1 MRFGTGNKGLI
12 MLVALPIFFGN
23 ACSQVKEENK
33 VDKVQEY
40 TEKAREFRIKGDSQ
54 NALKEQLKA
63 VEANPIKA
71 VEANPNDDDSLM
83 LLGGIYIELKQYDKA
98 VEVLQKSTLINS
110 KNGSAYYLLA
120 WALEE
125 LNKDKEAL
133 EAIKKAVEIRPNE
146 VSYVLSLGGNYE
158 ETGDS
163 KAAKESFEKALKLNP
178 DYIPAIYWLGTL
190 EAEEGNIKKA
200 LEIFEKA
207 VNTTISEENDKVYV
221 DLCRKELLKLQAKK
235 P

>member
-1 MRFGTGNKGLI
+1 MLSGTGRKGLI
-12 MLVALPIFFGN
+12 LLIALLIFFSS
-23 ACSQVKEENK
+23 ACSQVKEETK
-33 VDKVQEY
+33 MDKVQEY

-54 NALKEQLKA
+54 NALKEQL
-63 VEANPIKA
+63 KA

-98 VEVLQKSTLINS
+98 VEVLQKSVKINP
-110 KNGSAYYLLA
+110 KNILA
-120 WALEE
+120 HHSLSIALGE
-125 LNKDKEAL
+125 LNRDKEAL
-133 EAIKKAVEIRPNE
+133 DSIKKAVELDSNNYE
-146 VSYVLSLGGNYE
+146 FLSFLGANFE

-178 DYIPAIYWLGTL
+178 DYIPAMYRLGTL
-190 EAEEGNIKKA
+190 EAEDGNIKKA

>member
-1 MRFGTGNKGLI
+1 MLSGTGRKGLI
-12 MLVALPIFFGN
+12 LLTALLIFFSS
-23 ACSQVKEENK
+23 ACSQVKEETK
-33 VDKVQEY
+33 MDKVQEY

-54 NALKEQLKA
+54 NALKEQL
-63 VEANPIKA
+63 KA

-98 VEVLQKSTLINS
+98 VEVLQKSTAINS

-125 LNKDKEAL
+125 LNKNKEAL

-146 VSYVLSLGGNYE
+146 VSYIVSLGANYE
-158 ETGDS
+158 EVGDR

>member
-1 MRFGTGNKGLI
+1 MLFGTGNKGLI
-12 MLVALPIFFGN
+12 MLIALLIFFSN
-23 ACSQVKEENK
+23 ACSQVKLKEENEM
-33 VDKVQEY
+33 DKVQEY
-40 TEKAREFRIKGDSQ
+40 TERAREFRIKGDSQ

-63 VEANPIKA
+63 VEANP
-71 VEANPNDDDSLM
+71 NNDDSLM

-125 LNKDKEAL
+125 LNKNKEAL

-146 VSYVLSLGGNYE
+146 VSYIVSLGANYE
-158 ETGDS
+158 EVGDR

-200 LEIFEKA
+200 SEIFEKA

>member
-1 MRFGTGNKGLI
+1 MLFGTGNKGLI
-12 MLVALPIFFGN
+12 ILVTLLIFFSS

-33 VDKVQEY
+33 VDKVQEH

-54 NALKEQLKA
+54 NALKEQL
-63 VEANPIKA
+63 KA

-98 VEVLQKSTLINS
+98 VEVLQKSTAINS
-110 KNGSAYYLLA
+110 NNGSAYYLLS
-120 WALEE
+120 WALGE

-146 VSYVLSLGGNYE
+146 ANYVLSLGGNYE
-158 ETGDS
+158 ETGDR

-178 DYIPAIYWLGTL
+178 DYIPAMYRLGTL
-190 EAEEGNIKKA
+190 EAEDRNVKKA
-200 LEIFEKA
+200 TEIFEKA
-207 VNTTISEENDKVYV
+207 VNTTISEENDRTYV

>member
-12 MLVALPIFFGN
+12 ILTALLIFFSS

-33 VDKVQEY
+33 VDKVQEH

-54 NALKEQLKA
+54 SALMEQL
-63 VEANPIKA
+63 KA

-98 VEVLQKSTLINS
+98 VEVLQKSTAINS
-110 KNGSAYYLLA
+110 NNGSAYYLLS
-120 WALEE
+120 WALGE

-146 VSYVLSLGGNYE
+146 ANYVLSLGGNYE
-158 ETGDS
+158 ETGDR

-178 DYIPAIYWLGTL
+178 DYIPAMYRLGTL
-190 EAEEGNIKKA
+190 EAEDGNVKKA

-221 DLCRKELLKLQAKK
+221 DLCRKELLKLKAKK